1 MWLFTGR
8 YSHLGPGI
16 CLIAL
21 AVASISAIFISSAAR
36 LVQRRDLKA
45 ANVVNLLLAAIP
57 AAILGQ
63 AEGFGEPVFV
73 SDGLNGGEALFL
85 AIAGVL
91 LGFGGLILSN
101 KLRLLRVLILIVASA
116 ILFGDIAGWIRRSA
130 GPSKYIS
137 SAGFLMPPETGS
149 PGELAKSH
157 GRKTPKSPTVP
168 VPVRKLGRCF
178 GPEHSPHIQEPASR
192 S

>member
-130 GPSKYIS
+130 GPSKSY
-137 SAGFLMPPETGS
+137 L
-149 PGELAKSH
+149 
-157 GRKTPKSPTVP
+157 
-168 VPVRKLGRCF
+168 
-178 GPEHSPHIQEPASR
+178 QQAS
-192 S
+192 